1 MGVLTCLLT
10 TDSLPTHYLH
20 RYEWAS
26 GVDGVGYYRLP
37 SAPLPADPRAQ
48 SLLVLREA
56 ADAGAEFVRCA
67 EFVGAVVGYDYRD
80 GADGFGYYR
89 VDTAAESRLLLREAA
104 AAGADFVRCP
114 EDVGKVPGYI
124 FATGADGAVGY
135 YRQPDAPPPD
145 PYEYMSIVLQRA
157 SAAGAGFVACPNYV
171 KELPGYRRA
180 FFPMWGRQGRPGQ
193 AGNCITSARRL
204 AHPSPLLSPF
214 DHSSTT
220 CLPWLGVCR
229 YTDGPDGRGYYLQ
242 QQQSVVS
249 ADYDDFEK
257 EMRAMGAV

>member
-1 MGVLTCLLT
+1 MVTTPPPHPNLLDTSGRACSLLT
-10 TDSLPTHYLH
+10 YRLTAH
-20 RYEWAS
+20 RYEWAT

-80 GADGFGYYR
+80 GPEGFGYYR
-89 VDTAAESRLLLREAA
+89 VDAAAESRLLLREAA

-124 FATGADGAVGY
+124 FATGAGGAVGY

-180 FFPMWGRQGRPGQ
+180 FFPMWGRQGRPGPGRTLHHQ
-193 AGNCITSARRL
+193 RASPRAPIA
-204 AHPSPLLSPF
+204 PSL
-214 DHSSTT
+214 HSTT
-220 CLPWLGVCR
+220 RPQPVCHGSACAGIL
-229 YTDGPDGRGYYLQ
+229 TGPTGGDTTC
-242 QQQSVVS
+242 SS
-249 ADYDDFEK
+249 SSS
-257 EMRAMGAV
+257 RA

>member
-1 MGVLTCLLT
+1 MRVGV
-10 TDSLPTHYLH
+10 PAHYRRTAH

-26 GVDGVGYYRLP
+26 GVDGIGYYRLP

-80 GADGFGYYR
+80 GPDGFGYYR
-89 VDTAAESRLLLREAA
+89 VDPAAESRLLLREAA

-135 YRQPDAPPPD
+135 YRQRDAPPPD

-180 FFPMWGRQGRPGQ
+180 FPCRTG
-193 AGNCITSARRL
+193 IHHSAALVHDLFAMARL
-204 AHPSPLLSPF
+204 VQVH
-214 DHSSTT
+214 
-220 CLPWLGVCR
+220 
-229 YTDGPDGRGYYLQ
+229 
-242 QQQSVVS
+242 
-249 ADYDDFEK
+249 
-257 EMRAMGAV
+257 

>member
-1 MGVLTCLLT
+1 M
-10 TDSLPTHYLH
+10 
-20 RYEWAS
+20 
-26 GVDGVGYYRLP
+26 
-37 SAPLPADPRAQ
+37 
-48 SLLVLREA
+48 LREA

-114 EDVGKVPGYI
+114 DDVGKVPGYI

-171 KELPGYRRA
+171 RELPGYRRA
-180 FFPMWGRQGRPGQ
+180 FPCGAGRGRQGQAGQ
-193 AGNCITSARRL
+193 AGQAGIA
-204 AHPSPLLSPF
+204 SPLRVTSRIHRPLSPF
-214 DHSSTT
+214 DRASTIYLP
-220 CLPWLGVCR
+220 CLGLCR

-242 QQQSVVS
+242 QQESGK
-249 ADYDDFEK
+249 ADYDEFEK

>member
-1 MGVLTCLLT
+1 MVTTPLAHPIQIRVGVLARYRLT
-10 TDSLPTHYLH
+10 TH

-171 KELPGYRRA
+171 RELPGYRRA
-180 FFPMWGRQGRPGQ
+180 FLPVWGRQGQ
-193 AGNCITSARRL
+193 AGAGRAGRAGRHCITTARRL
-204 AHPSPLLSPF
+204 AYPSLPLSIRPVVHNLS
-214 DHSSTT
+214 
-220 CLPWLGVCR
+220 
-229 YTDGPDGRGYYLQ
+229 
-242 QQQSVVS
+242 
-249 ADYDDFEK
+249 
-257 EMRAMGAV
+257 AMPRLVQVH